1 VWDRD
6 VSAPGTYI
14 LGAAARCETIRWV
27 RLGLHALG
35 IGAGAQ
41 RAVIDAVAVA
51 AEEHGFATLWSGEH
65 VVLVDRP
72 ASRYPYSA
80 DGRIAVPS
88 TADWMDPLIGLSFAA
103 AATTTIG
110 LATGVLL
117 LPEHNPVVVAKQAAT
132 LDRLSGGRLTLGVG
146 IGWSREEFETLG
158 VPFERR
164 APRTAEYVAAMRRLW
179 RDDVASFAG
188 EFVNF
193 QRVRLNPKPARERRI
208 PIVVGGNSDAA
219 LRRVVDWGDGWY
231 GFNLPDVTAVG
242 DRVAVIAR
250 LCRGAGQDPGE
261 LQLAVAL
268 EHLREADV
276 PALSE
281 VGIDELVVV
290 ATPPDDIAAVPEW
303 VAGLAAQ
310 YAP

>member
-1 VWDRD
+1 MVWDRD

-132 LDRLSGGRLTLGVG
+132 LDRLSGGRLTLGAG

-188 EFVNF
+188 EFIDF
-193 QRVRLNPKPARERRI
+193 QPCASIPNRHVSVVSRL
-208 PIVVGGNSDAA
+208 
-219 LRRVVDWGDGWY
+219 WW
-231 GFNLPDVTAVG
+231 
-242 DRVAVIAR
+242 
-250 LCRGAGQDPGE
+250 
-261 LQLAVAL
+261 
-268 EHLREADV
+268 
-276 PALSE
+276 
-281 VGIDELVVV
+281 V
-290 ATPPDDIAAVPEW
+290 ATAMRRCAGWWIGATAGTASTFPLSPLSPLSPTVSRSLRGCAAAP
-303 VAGLAAQ
+303 AGTLASFSLPSPSSTSAK
-310 YAP
+310 PTSRP